1 MAVITRQLRIGIA
14 AAVFCFGVFVA
25 GCSSSPSDEQK
36 RQLDDLRAEVSSL
49 ESQVSAKEKEKSD
62 LEKQVAEKNGRIQ
75 QCKADQVAV
84 KSVTK

>member
-1 MAVITRQLRIGIA
+1 MAVISRRLRIGIA
-14 AAVFCFGVFVA
+14 AATFCFGVFVA

-49 ESQVSAKEKEKSD
+49 ENQAAAKEKQKAD
-62 LEKQVAEKNGRIQ
+62 LEKQVAEKNGRMQ